1 MIVTELAQV
10 SKYKFKVY
18 IDHEFAFQLSAKEV
32 QLYGIQEEH
41 QVTDVLYYEIL
52 NETILPKAKLKA
64 MDLLKASDRTE
75 AELTSKLKTA
85 GFPVSI
91 TQEALAYVKKFNYV
105 NDYRYACNYIHY
117 RKESKSKKLLQ
128 LELSRKGIEQSLIEQ
143 ALEEEY
149 QGNAEEEAIRRE
161 IKKKC
166 RNVEELTYE
175 KKMKLS
181 ASLYRKGYS
190 ASLIRSVLGDLS
202 FYDSVE

>member
-128 LELSRKGIEQSLIEQ
+128 LELSRKGIEQSLLEQ